1 MDDKQKNK
9 KIIDI
14 VRPQKKYK
22 EPAAE
27 PIVEKKMPE
36 IKKEPEEKEIAKKV
50 EEAKILDEFDRKVE
64 TFEKKEIE
72 KFKKEE
78 EITEFKKRRFRIK
91 FKTAALLAIVL
102 VLVGGLIYSALA
114 FLPRADIKITAK
126 KTNWE
131 YMDSVTVS
139 KSVAAVDANN
149 KQIPGEI
156 FTQRKN
162 LTLSFSATGKQY
174 VEKKSKGKLVV
185 YNAFSSESQTL
196 IAGTRFAVP
205 DGKILKLDAKMVVPG
220 AKISEGKIVP
230 SSVEGMVTAE
240 KAGDQYNIGP
250 ISKLTLPGFK
260 GSAKYDGFYGALN
273 EQLTGGFVGEIAVA
287 TDADIKQGRDK
298 TTQTLKENLDVFI
311 NSQIPPEFK
320 IIDGAKQFSVV
331 KENINKEADAGGNFM
346 VYIEAETSI
355 IGFGE
360 TNLLQM
366 LNDLGGNSLGEG
378 FETKTFQ
385 MDYGVAR
392 ADFKNGKMSFPVD
405 FKGVF
410 WQPIDGDKIKASITD
425 KTEKEL
431 KTAVFALPGVEKAT
445 VSLWPFWVKRV
456 PDNFNRIKVE
466 VD

>member
-14 VRPQKKYK
+14 VRPQQERK
-22 EPAAE
+22 EPVSE
-27 PIVEKKMPE
+27 PVIEKKMPE
-36 IKKEPEEKEIAKKV
+36 VKV
-50 EEAKILDEFDRKVE
+50 EESKILDEFDKKVE

-72 KFKKEE
+72 RFKEE
-78 EITEFKKRRFRIK
+78 EKVAEVKKRRFRIK

-102 VLVGGLIYSALA
+102 ILVGGLIYSALA

-126 KTNWE
+126 KSNWE

-139 KSVAAVDANN
+139 KNVAAVDVGN

-162 LTLSFSATGKQY
+162 LTLSFPATGKQY
-174 VEKKSKGKLVV
+174 VEKKSKGKIVV

-196 IAGTRFAVP
+196 IAGTRFAAP

-230 SSVEGMVTAE
+230 SNVEGTVTAE

-250 ISKLTLPGFK
+250 IGKLTLPGFK

-287 TDADIKQGRDK
+287 TDADIKQGREK
-298 TTQTLKENLDVFI
+298 TTQTLKDNLDVFI
-311 NSQIPPEFK
+311 NSQIPGEFK

-331 KENINKEADAGGNFM
+331 KENINKEADSSGNFL

-355 IGFGE
+355 IGFNE
-360 TNLLQM
+360 ENLSQM
-366 LNDLGGNSLGEG
+366 LSDLGGNSLGEG
-378 FETKTFQ
+378 FKIKSFQ

-392 ADFKNGKMSFPVD
+392 ADFKNGKMSFPVN

-410 WQPIDGDKIKASITD
+410 WQPIDDDKIKSLITD
-425 KTEKEL
+425 KTEEEL

-445 VSLWPFWVKRV
+445 ISLWPFWVKRV
-456 PDNFNRIKVE
+456 PDNFNRITVE
-466 VD
+466 ID

>member
-1 MDDKQKNK
+1 
-9 KIIDI
+9 
-14 VRPQKKYK
+14 
-22 EPAAE
+22 
-27 PIVEKKMPE
+27 
-36 IKKEPEEKEIAKKV
+36 
-50 EEAKILDEFDRKVE
+50 
-64 TFEKKEIE
+64 
-72 KFKKEE
+72 
-78 EITEFKKRRFRIK
+78 
-91 FKTAALLAIVL
+91 
-102 VLVGGLIYSALA
+102 
-114 FLPRADIKITAK
+114 
-126 KTNWE
+126 
-131 YMDSVTVS
+131 MDSVTVS

-174 VEKKSKGKLVV
+174 VEKKSKGKIVV